1 MISRTF
7 GKLHRSGYF
16 AMLHLDVR
24 KIIGGGFTKF
34 SSCEK
39 NDPIYFTLYRF
50 INNSSTSLLSDF
62 L

>member
-1 MISRTF
+1 
-7 GKLHRSGYF
+7 
-16 AMLHLDVR
+16 MLYLDVR
-24 KIIGGGFTKF
+24 KTIGGGFTKF